1 MSKISSVCVFC
12 GSSNNVAANYLDC
25 ASEFGR
31 LCAEAG
37 ITVVFG
43 GGRVGLM
50 GALADAAMDAGGK
63 VLGVIPKFLDE
74 VEIAHHGTTE
84 IIITDDMHERKATMA
99 AHADAFVV
107 LPGSIGTL
115 EETFEVMTWK
125 QLGRFDKPIILANI
139 DGYWQ
144 PIIDLLDHMTGE
156 EFLRPE
162 HRDLVSVVDNI
173 EAILPALGIRSAS

>member
-1 MSKISSVCVFC
+1 MADISSVCVFC
-12 GSSNNVAANYLDC
+12 GSSNNVAPNYFDC
-25 ASEFGR
+25 AAEFGR
-31 LCAEAG
+31 LCADAN

-63 VLGVIPKFLDE
+63 VIGVIPDFLDE
-74 VEIAHHGTTE
+74 VEIAHRGTTE
-84 IIITDDMHERKATMA
+84 VIITKDMHERKAKMA
-99 AHADAFVV
+99 ARADAFVV

-139 DGYWQ
+139 GGYWQ
-144 PIIDLLDHMTGE
+144 PIIDLLDHMTQE
-156 EFLRPE
+156 SFLSPK
-162 HRDLVSVVDNI
+162 HRKLVSVVERID
-173 EAILPALGIRSAS
+173 AILPALGITAPR